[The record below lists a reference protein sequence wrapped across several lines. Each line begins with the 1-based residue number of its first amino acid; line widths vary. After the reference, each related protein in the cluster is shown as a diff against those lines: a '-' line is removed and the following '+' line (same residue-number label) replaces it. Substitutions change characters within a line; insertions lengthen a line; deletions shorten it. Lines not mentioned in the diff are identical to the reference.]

1 MGERVRI
8 MWTMWLDVKAGYSF
22 PGSLKQHLMKSLICA
37 SRYQVICMHLPLGL
51 SSALLSRKA
60 CDLRFT
66 DANREVSTAEIR
78 DPGPSTCKYS
88 LEMVRDSWHSTELNV
103 VSLLLLIHSS
113 HMCLGGVFV
122 LGTSAEAVF
131 AFAPPRKFLF
141 PTWGISVSPL
151 AQSLEE
157 WLVLSEWMNGFIS
170 RGSDFIPSYIPERVR
185 TIHSHQ
191 SCRIAT
197 LSRTDTIET
206 IIGIIFTRSKRR
218 SFPQAPKKHNPV
230 LRFQKMMPRMAWK
243 SAPP

>member
-1 MGERVRI
+1 MKINGSKQQLWFCAQFCNLDRALWGRLDSAPCGLCWGGLTEDWRI
-8 MWTMWLDVKAGYSF
+8 
-22 PGSLKQHLMKSLICA
+22 
-37 SRYQVICMHLPLGL
+37 
-51 SSALLSRKA
+51 
-60 CDLRFT
+60 
-66 DANREVSTAEIR
+66 

-170 RGSDFIPSYIPERVR
+170 QGSDFIPSYIPERVR